1 MKKMFLFFTVA
12 SWILGLLLSGCGRQ
26 IERGD
31 NLPIEENGVEKKL
44 SPKRNAEIERL
55 LKEYSY
61 NFDNVKNLGDFFNAL
76 ADAMGIDV
84 VIEAKRI
91 LPETTIDL
99 KNSKDSFIIQILET
113 VTASTETRY
122 EISRGK
128 IWIKDAR

>member
-12 SWILGLLLSGCGRQ
+12 SWILGLLSGCGRQ

-44 SPKRNAEIERL
+44 PPKRNAEIERL

-113 VTASTETRY
+113 VTASTGTKY
-122 EISRGK
+122 EINRGK